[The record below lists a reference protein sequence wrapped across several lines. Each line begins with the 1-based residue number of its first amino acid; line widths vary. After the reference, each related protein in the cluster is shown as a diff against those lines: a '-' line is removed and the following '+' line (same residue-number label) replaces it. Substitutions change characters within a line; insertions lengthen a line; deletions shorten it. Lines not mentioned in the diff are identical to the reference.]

1 MKTPF
6 AHRLPFLAVGAAILI
21 STSKA
26 QADWVAFIDHLRG
39 AGTSN
44 HTLVVNWPG
53 DATGKSY
60 ALTNIATGQTIAGP
74 GMAMTKGGG
83 LGGGAATGT
92 PNAGTPAASLFGGY
106 VNWVPASGNKAVQLQ
121 ASTVFTLSFTNL
133 DLTKRYSFAGTAV
146 RGEAYPHR
154 WTVGTLLEAASFQDA
169 HTPGCIVGGD
179 SRITPNLLT
188 NGQAIFNSGS
198 NNLVGDVLVW
208 TNISPSP
215 AGRFSVELRRWGGP
229 FPDGTTTPDSYAFM
243 LTAIRLEES
252 SVAGPPQ
259 ILAPLRDQ
267 TNLVGTVATF
277 TVSAVGSEPLA
288 YFWFTNQVLAV
299 AGQAAGFT
307 GGPLVAGSNFVC
319 RVIVS
324 NAFGTVTNE
333 AVAWGEVPIL
343 SVDLAAPASGQAFAA
358 PAVVPLAANVSGGVC
373 GGVGFYAA
381 NTGNTWLGTALASPY
396 SASSPGLAVGMYAV
410 YAVATNAVGTAYY
423 SSTNGI
429 AVTNVPMVVTLLSP
443 GNGQVFGTPATVIL
457 QANASGGSGGAITG
471 VGFFS
476 TNAGWLAS
484 ALTSPY
490 SNRITLAQTNPYGVY
505 AVATNLLGLTAFSAT
520 NLITVSGADLDSGLI
535 AHWAMNETAGLTAAD
550 SSGHNDH
557 GTLTAG
563 PVWTSGKF
571 GGGLRFDGVDDFV
584 DVPDGP
590 VLNPTSA
597 LTLAVWFKSANVAAG
612 AMLIC
617 KGNSG
622 TQYNLRE
629 FQNSVRFRV
638 SAGSGLTDLEVT
650 YPFTNGGWYHVAG
663 VYDGSTMRVFVNASQ
678 VGTSLAKTGALLS
691 DTVGL
696 ALGKRSGANNNFFN
710 GILDDA
716 RIYARALSVAELT
729 ALFNAAD
736 DRAWDFGDAPDPTYP
751 TRLASDGARHVVGLL
766 HLGAG
771 VDPEP
776 DGHPSAG
783 AIGDDTDA
791 NGDDEDGVVF
801 TTPIARGASD
811 AGLDVTASLP
821 CRLDAWVDFDGN
833 GSWGD
838 PGEQIFAST
847 PLAAGTNSLT
857 FAVPAAAKL
866 GPTYARFRVSTA
878 GGLLPTGPA
887 NDGEVEDYQVQIEV
901 PVTNAVAPTIAG
913 VVPAAGTTLS
923 GLSTLQITFSEAV
936 AGVEAADLLVNGV
949 LATGMSGSGRTYTFA
964 VAQPTFGTV
973 TITWVAGHGI
983 HDLGSPSLP
992 FDASA
997 PGATWSYTLLDTTA
1011 PTVAAKNPPAG
1022 ATVTNLVQV
1031 TVTFSEPV
1039 TGVEAS
1045 DLLVNGAPAVGLSGG
1060 GSNYAFSFSQPSA
1073 GVVNISWAANHGI
1086 TDLAVPPNGFNAG
1099 AAGATW
1105 SYTLDA
1111 RTILVESN
1119 SSWRYYKGYTEAS
1132 APLEAWRQLSFD
1144 DSAWSNSLAPFYYG
1158 DSGYTNVANPGTPV
1172 PDMANNAY
1180 TCVFLRHAFTVANAA
1195 ALTNLYLV
1203 AQSDDGFIAW
1213 INGTEVYRYNM
1224 PGVTIAYNGGA
1235 VQAAPEP
1242 SGNGPA
1248 YLSYTLPNANTYLV
1262 EGSNLL
1268 SVQAF
1273 NVVSQPASSDF
1284 GLNAQLYTFQVD
1296 ARVTAPR
1303 LLAVNPPAGS
1313 LFALSNVVVTFSEA
1327 VGGVDAGDLLVNGV
1341 PAAVVTGGPSNR
1353 SYSFGFAQ
1361 PAYGPVAFSWAAGH
1375 GIVDFDPV
1383 PKPFDGTAAGSTWQ
1397 SLLLNPNAPT
1407 VAAQTPSAGATVS
1420 HLTQLTVTFS
1430 KPVTHLEAA
1439 DLLVNGVPASSV
1451 SGGGATYLFTFPQ
1464 PAYGAVSVGW
1474 APGHG
1479 IEDLDV
1485 PPNPFDPA
1493 RVGSTWSY
1501 TLVDQTPP
1509 AVATQNPPA
1518 GAQVT
1523 NLTQLTVTFSEAV
1536 SGVDAGD
1543 LLINGSPANTVSG
1556 SGAAYTFSFAQPNA
1570 TLVTV
1575 TWAPAH
1581 GIRDLATTPN
1591 VFNAAAPGATWFY
1604 LTPDNVPP
1612 TLVSLSP
1619 PADATVRSLLQ
1630 ISLLFSEPVTGVNT
1644 NDLLLNGQPARQ
1656 VTGAGAGPYT
1666 FAFAQP
1672 SNGPVVV
1679 RWAAGHGITDLATPP
1694 NPFGGDQWT
1703 YLIDP
1708 DASYADKILFNE
1720 IMFNPPS
1727 GRVAD
1732 EWLELHNVSSDLV
1745 NLAGWR
1751 LTRGLEFT
1759 FPNVSIPAGGY
1770 LVVAADVATFQQK
1783 YPDVTNVVG
1792 GWAGRLADNG
1802 ETLEITTALGEVV
1815 NRTQYASEGDWAR
1828 RERGR
1833 GARLVES
1840 ITRSG
1845 STATV
1850 TLFGHNFTANDRVL
1864 LSGATQSEYNG
1875 FFTVSSPSS
1884 ATFTIAVPGT
1894 PATPATGR
1902 IICRLVTD
1910 NSASGWSWFCAADG
1924 FGSSL
1929 ELVNP
1934 ALPNDLG
1941 QNWLSSLI
1949 PDGTPG
1955 RANSVL
1961 SNTVAPF
1968 LAEVTHF
1975 PPVPRSTNSVTISAR
1990 VWDQQSNGVQ
2000 SVTLFYRNHGTT
2012 TPPAFSSVA
2021 MFDDG
2026 AHDDGAAHDGLYA
2039 ATLAPQA
2046 NRAVIEFY
2054 VQALGTSG
2062 LTRTWPAPTWETNNT
2077 FAQLANALYQV
2088 DDESSAT
2095 NMPFLRVIMTE
2106 SERSQLNAIDTASDA
2121 EMNATFLSLDGDGP
2135 QVRYNAGVRLRGAG
2149 SRSGTPKN
2157 YRVNVPNDHL
2167 WNGRSRFNLNSRYA
2181 HAQLAGSVLS
2191 QRAGLPS
2198 ADARVVQVRINGQNL
2213 ASAIS
2218 FGCYVLVE
2226 PMNGDWAANHF
2237 PLDPDGNVY
2246 RGSKYPWNANLD
2258 YLGTNAAT
2266 YQGQTGAGY
2275 YKASNGGENDW
2286 TDLFRLTSVLSTGLA
2301 DADYLTAVR
2310 TNVNVEE
2317 WLLYFLV
2324 CNFFDY
2330 QETSLC
2336 VGVGDDYA
2344 MYRGVVD
2351 PRFRL
2356 VAHDFDTILNQ
2367 GDTAGSTTRSIWSM
2381 VDTPRSTDTTQRA
2394 NFLSRFM
2401 RFPEFGPS
2409 YFRLWKQQLETT
2421 FSPAQLNPL
2430 LDEVLGGWV
2439 TGTAVS
2445 DMKTFAANRRAYILT
2460 QIPTNLTVSSTLS
2473 TQSGY
2478 LYTTT
2483 PNVTLFGQAH
2493 IIDTRRVLVNG
2504 TASTWSAWQG
2514 RWTNTVTLQPGVNR
2528 VLVQSLDS
2536 NSLAFASAMVDIWY
2550 DDGTVQTVS
2559 GAISADTV
2567 WTAAGGPYNVSGSL
2581 TINSGATLTIQAG
2594 TTLYLG
2600 SGVNVTV
2607 ASGGRLLAEGTA
2619 TAPIRFSRT
2628 PGTSTSWG
2636 GITIN
2641 GGAGS
2646 PETRIAYAHL
2656 EFNGSTALHSTG
2668 GTVFLDHLTFGNS
2681 AVQYLSLDS
2690 SSFVVQD
2697 CLFPP
2702 TTASFEPVHGTGGIK
2717 TGGRGL
2723 FLRNFWGRLTGYND
2737 ACDFTGGNRPGPIVQ
2752 FIHNV
2757 FMGSDDD
2764 LLDLDSTDAWVEGNI
2779 FMHTHRNGSPDSSS
2793 AVSGGADNA
2802 DTSQVTLLGNLIY
2815 DCDQAALAKQGNFF
2829 TLLNNT
2835 IVHQNHTGSQ
2845 DTNTA
2850 VVILADD
2857 STTQGA
2863 GMYLE
2868 GNLIQDAENLT
2879 RNVTTALVTY
2889 TNNLIYGLAGA
2900 PWSGPGGGNRSADP
2914 LLKHVPAVTETT
2926 NFTTWAQAQVLWDWF
2941 SLKTGS
2947 PAVGTGPNGH
2957 DFGAPLQRVN
2967 TSTVEPLG
2975 GLSLSGEPIGSPPFT
2990 TATLRVAP
2998 LCTGNG
3004 LPTAGWPDGSGFT
3017 HYRWRLD
3024 AGVWSA
3030 ETPTSVPITLT
3041 GLGAGPHYVEVVG
3054 QNDAGFYQDDPVFGP
3069 DALITVSRTWV
3080 VDPAASPLRLNEV
3093 LASNGGAVN
3102 HQGTTPDLIELHNAS
3117 DVTQSLAGLRLT
3129 DDPLDPAKFIFPPGA
3144 VMGPR
3149 EYLVLYA
3156 NNPDGTPGYHL
3167 GFNLAQE
3174 GQAVWL
3180 YDAPERGGEV
3190 LDSVRF
3196 GPQLTDLSI
3205 GRLADG
3211 SWGLTVPTFGVPN
3224 QAAALGDPTHLLL
3237 NEWLALGVTP
3247 FNSDFLELYN
3257 ADPLPVSLGG
3267 LFLSDEILGWRD
3279 RHALAPL
3286 SFIAGSGCLRFLADG
3301 APSQGPT
3308 HLNFTLRS
3316 DQGVLGLY
3324 LPDLTPIDQITY
3336 LAQWPNVSQGRS
3348 PNAGTNIVFFAQPTP
3363 GAPNPLVTG
3372 PAPNGGVLVINEVLA
3387 NNAGQVEAG
3396 RTPDWVEL
3404 YNGATTNVSLGD
3416 LSLTDDTLQPR
3427 RFVFPAG
3434 TVLAPGAYLRVL
3446 CDPGTTNSGPLLNT
3460 NFALQSSGGGVYLF
3474 DAPAAGGSLL
3484 SAITYGLQVANLS
3497 IGRVPDGSTNWFLCS
3512 PTPTAANRSVTSLG
3526 NPANLK
3532 VNEWMAEPGPGK
3544 DDWFELYNPD
3554 PQPVALGGLYLTD
3567 DLNNRTKHL
3576 LAPLSFLGAGTNA
3589 WQQFLADGN
3598 TGAGADH
3605 VNFSLRAAGEAL
3617 GLFTATGTL
3626 IDGVVFGAQ
3635 QERISAGRFPDGAAT
3650 LVSFPGTDSAGESN
3664 WRRLTNVVINE
3675 VLTHTDEPLEDA
3687 IELYNLTDQPV
3698 SLGGWWLSDDPS
3710 EPRKYQIPAATVL
3723 PAHGFTVIYE
3733 TVFTNRETA
3742 AIPFALSSQGDEVVL
3757 SAYASNAFTG
3767 WRTRVDFGVAANGVS
3782 FGRYVTSD
3790 GREEFVPLSRQ
3801 TFGVDDPATVAQFR
3815 TGQGLPNAY
3824 PRVGPIVI
3832 SEIMYHPPDLGTND
3846 NQRDEFIELH
3856 NPTAAPVPLYDPA
3869 YPTNVWRLRNAVDFD
3884 FPPGTVI
3891 PPGGYLLVVSF
3902 DPFLEPAALAAFR
3915 TNYAL
3920 GTGVVLVGPYAGKLD
3935 NANETIELK
3944 RPDVPN
3950 TNEVPY
3956 LLVERVHYAD
3966 AAPWPPAAD
3975 GTGLSLQRLD
3985 AAAFGDDPAN
3995 WVAAAPT
4002 PGPSAAPADSDG
4014 DGLPDAWESF
4024 YGLDPHNPND
4034 AVLDSD
4040 GDHLTNWQEFR
4051 IGTDPRD
4058 PASALRLGIALA
4070 PGGTTVLLSFPAV
4083 AGVAYELEYAETLR
4097 VPWQVLRAFAPAPT
4111 NQLIQVETPATTTT
4125 FFRLRAQ

>member
-1 MKTPF
+1 MCMKILLTTLR
-6 AHRLPFLAVGAAILI
+6 HGLSILALAAVPL
-21 STSKA
+21 
-26 QADWVAFIDHLRG
+26 
-39 AGTSN
+39 
-44 HTLVVNWPG
+44 LVVS
-53 DATGKSY
+53 A
-60 ALTNIATGQTIAGP
+60 
-74 GMAMTKGGG
+74 
-83 LGGGAATGT
+83 
-92 PNAGTPAASLFGGY
+92 PAAVVGPAGY
-106 VNWVPASGNKAVQLQ
+106 TNSFEVRPATNDW
-121 ASTVFTLSFTNL
+121 ST
-133 DLTKRYSFAGTAV
+133 RYLAGA
-146 RGEAYPHR
+146 
-154 WTVGTLLEAASFQDA
+154 Q
-169 HTPGCIVGGD
+169 
-179 SRITPNLLT
+179 
-188 NGQAIFNSGS
+188 
-198 NNLVGDVLVW
+198 GDVYDL
-208 TNISPSP
+208 
-215 AGRFSVELRRWGGP
+215 
-229 FPDGTTTPDSYAFM
+229 
-243 LTAIRLEES
+243 
-252 SVAGPPQ
+252 
-259 ILAPLRDQ
+259 
-267 TNLVGTVATF
+267 TNLVE
-277 TVSAVGSEPLA
+277 S
-288 YFWFTNQVLAV
+288 
-299 AGQAAGFT
+299 
-307 GGPLVAGSNFVC
+307 
-319 RVIVS
+319 
-324 NAFGTVTNE
+324 
-333 AVAWGEVPIL
+333 
-343 SVDLAAPASGQAFAA
+343 
-358 PAVVPLAANVSGGVC
+358 
-373 GGVGFYAA
+373 
-381 NTGNTWLGTALASPY
+381 
-396 SASSPGLAVGMYAV
+396 
-410 YAVATNAVGTAYY
+410 
-423 SSTNGI
+423 
-429 AVTNVPMVVTLLSP
+429 
-443 GNGQVFGTPATVIL
+443 
-457 QANASGGSGGAITG
+457 
-471 VGFFS
+471 
-476 TNAGWLAS
+476 
-484 ALTSPY
+484 
-490 SNRITLAQTNPYGVY
+490 
-505 AVATNLLGLTAFSAT
+505 
-520 NLITVSGADLDSGLI
+520 
-535 AHWAMNETAGLTAAD
+535 
-550 SSGHNDH
+550 
-557 GTLTAG
+557 
-563 PVWTSGKF
+563 
-571 GGGLRFDGVDDFV
+571 
-584 DVPDGP
+584 
-590 VLNPTSA
+590 
-597 LTLAVWFKSANVAAG
+597 
-612 AMLIC
+612 
-617 KGNSG
+617 
-622 TQYNLRE
+622 
-629 FQNSVRFRV
+629 
-638 SAGSGLTDLEVT
+638 
-650 YPFTNGGWYHVAG
+650 
-663 VYDGSTMRVFVNASQ
+663 
-678 VGTSLAKTGALLS
+678 
-691 DTVGL
+691 
-696 ALGKRSGANNNFFN
+696 
-710 GILDDA
+710 
-716 RIYARALSVAELT
+716 
-729 ALFNAAD
+729 
-736 DRAWDFGDAPDPTYP
+736 
-751 TRLASDGARHVVGLL
+751 
-766 HLGAG
+766 
-771 VDPEP
+771 
-776 DGHPSAG
+776 
-783 AIGDDTDA
+783 
-791 NGDDEDGVVF
+791 
-801 TTPIARGASD
+801 
-811 AGLDVTASLP
+811 
-821 CRLDAWVDFDGN
+821 
-833 GSWGD
+833 
-838 PGEQIFAST
+838 
-847 PLAAGTNSLT
+847 LAAGTNSVQLVDGSPADPPSARPNAFWTSGAGGYIGTRATANRANLLMATLVNNTGSNATRARFSYDLSIKAAAAEPDFPGLRAFYSLTGVPGSWVAIPEFSSPTPVAGTLVAEVAFPSVWSQGSALYLLWVDDNANATGTDPAYALDSFFAGVTAGLPAPTGLDCLLNAPTNDVAFVTGTSVTLAATPLRGAPPYTLEFFTNAGAGNLT
-857 FAVPAAAKL
+857 FQSAGSSGTAPYQLTLGSLPAGLYHVYAVATDSAASPASAASITNTFWIL
-866 GPTYARFRVSTA
+866 DPVTVTLVA
-878 GGLLPTGPA
+878 PA
-887 NDGEVEDYQVQIEV
+887 NDTRFQFTNEVVATVAPAGGAAPYSVQFYLDDLAHGAPEVAEPYSHSFGLLSIADHTLRATVTDARGWTGSSPVCAVQVAGPVSATLTPTNGTLYNYGQ
-901 PVTNAVAPTIAG
+901 PVTLAAALIGGNPPFTVRFYTNGQLVGAVSASPFVTNLGVLPVGSYTSYVSVVDGTLPTAAQTNSPANLLTILDNPLVVSLTSPTNGQSGATDQALTLSATAAVGAPLTVSQIAFFFDGVSAGVDLTAPYSVSMLSPSVGSHTVYAVGTDSLGRRRGTVTNQVTITPSQNPLANDNFANAIALSGPSVTVLGRNVGASKEFFSREPNHAGNFGGASLWWTWTPSATGLTTIDTSGSDFNTLLAVYTGSALSQLATVASNNDYEGNSWSRVQFTAVAGTLYRIAVDGYRAGGFEQPVATGNIVLHIQGAGGVSITTPTNNMQFTAGDPIPISVEIASG
-913 VVPAAGTTLS
+913 FPNPPATRVDFYRGTTL
-923 GLSTLQITFSEAV
+923 I
-936 AGVEAADLLVNGV
+936 
-949 LATGMSGSGRTYTFA
+949 GS
-964 VAQPTFGTV
+964 
-973 TITWVAGHGI
+973 
-983 HDLGSPSLP
+983 
-992 FDASA
+992 DASA
-997 PGATWSYTLLDTTA
+997 PFSLLATNTPAGSNTFYAVATDSTGQSWQSPAVSVLVLNLGVTLFTPVEDTMFTTTSPIAVTAGAAVLAGTITNVAFYVDGVKFGEDATAPFSATWNNVVSGSHRFTALGYSDQGITYPSQPVNFGVAAALLAYGSVWKYLDDGSDQGTNWIAPGFDDRLWASGPAPLGYGDSNGRLPATTTSYGTDANNKYPTTYFRQALVVSNATAFNAITLSLERDDGAIVFLNGTEVGRFNMPDGTASSSTYAAADASDDGTTVFSA
-1011 PTVAAKNPPAG
+1011 GVSPSRFVVGTNVFAVEIHQVNATSSDIWFQMQLIGLPAIIHNLFPTVALATPTNAQYFLAPARLALQATASDPDGSVVKVEFLADGVKLGEDTNAPYALQWTDPPIGAHVLTVAATDNGGATSTSVQVPVVVYDAAGRPVAQITAPSDGGVMEGPTNLLLTATAQAIHGVTNVLFLANGVPVGQDAAAPYAVAWSAPFGTNRLVAVASDANGLSGTSAVVTVRITKTPPRIAAQVPPAG
-1022 ATVTNLVQV
+1022 AT
-1031 TVTFSEPV
+1031 
-1039 TGVEAS
+1039 
-1045 DLLVNGAPAVGLSGG
+1045 
-1060 GSNYAFSFSQPSA
+1060 
-1073 GVVNISWAANHGI
+1073 
-1086 TDLAVPPNGFNAG
+1086 
-1099 AAGATW
+1099 
-1105 SYTLDA
+1105 
-1111 RTILVESN
+1111 
-1119 SSWRYYKGYTEAS
+1119 
-1132 APLEAWRQLSFD
+1132 
-1144 DSAWSNSLAPFYYG
+1144 
-1158 DSGYTNVANPGTPV
+1158 
-1172 PDMANNAY
+1172 
-1180 TCVFLRHAFTVANAA
+1180 
-1195 ALTNLYLV
+1195 LTNLT
-1203 AQSDDGFIAW
+1203 S
-1213 INGTEVYRYNM
+1213 
-1224 PGVTIAYNGGA
+1224 
-1235 VQAAPEP
+1235 
-1242 SGNGPA
+1242 
-1248 YLSYTLPNANTYLV
+1248 
-1262 EGSNLL
+1262 L
-1268 SVQAF
+1268 SVTFTKPVQ
-1273 NVVSQPASSDF
+1273 NVA
-1284 GLNAQLYTFQVD
+1284 
-1296 ARVTAPR
+1296 
-1303 LLAVNPPAGS
+1303 
-1313 LFALSNVVVTFSEA
+1313 
-1327 VGGVDAGDLLVNGV
+1327 AGDLLVNGL
-1341 PAAVVTGGPSNR
+1341 PATQVSATPGGSN
-1353 SYSFGFAQ
+1353 YLFSFPH
-1361 PAYGPVAFSWAAGH
+1361 PAYGPVSITWA
-1375 GIVDFDPV
+1375 
-1383 PKPFDGTAAGSTWQ
+1383 T
-1397 SLLLNPNAPT
+1397 NNAITDTEP
-1407 VAAQTPSAGATVS
+1407 
-1420 HLTQLTVTFS
+1420 
-1430 KPVTHLEAA
+1430 ER
-1439 DLLVNGVPASSV
+1439 
-1451 SGGGATYLFTFPQ
+1451 
-1464 PAYGAVSVGW
+1464 
-1474 APGHG
+1474 
-1479 IEDLDV
+1479 
-1485 PPNPFDPA
+1485 NPFDRTPA
-1493 RVGSTWSY
+1493 GTTWSY

-1630 ISLLFSEPVTGVNT
+1630 ISLLFSEPVTGVDT

-1656 VTGAGAGPYT
+1656 VTGAGVGPYT

-1679 RWAAGHGITDLATPP
+1679 RWAAAHGITDLATPP
-1694 NPFGGDQWT
+1694 NPFGGGQWT

-1708 DASYADKILFNE
+1708 DASFADKVLINE
-1720 IMFNPPS
+1720 IMFNPLG

-1732 EWLELHNVSSDLV
+1732 EWLELHNVSPDLI

-1751 LTRGLEFT
+1751 FSRGLEFT

-1770 LVVAADVATFQQK
+1770 LVVAADLGAFRAK
-1783 YPDVTNVVG
+1783 YPGVTNVVG
-1792 GWAGRLADNG
+1792 GWTGRLANNG
-1802 ETLEITTALGEVV
+1802 ETLELTTALGELV
-1815 NRTQYASEGDWAR
+1815 NRMHYASEGDWAR
-1828 RERGR
+1828 RERGH
-1833 GARLVES
+1833 GARLVEGL
-1840 ITRSG
+1840 TRSG
-1845 STATV
+1845 STVTV
-1850 TLFGHNFTANDRVL
+1850 ALFGHDFTANDRVL
-1864 LSGATQSEYNG
+1864 ISGADQAEYNG
-1875 FFTVSSPSS
+1875 FFVVSSVAS
-1884 ATFTIAVPGT
+1884 ATFTLTGSGT

-1902 IICRLVTD
+1902 IICRHVID
-1910 NSASGWSWFCAADG
+1910 SGQSGWSWFSAADG

-1941 QNWLSSLI
+1941 QNWLSSTT

-1955 RANSVL
+1955 QANSVL
-1961 SNTVAPF
+1961 SPKVAPF
-1968 LAEVTHF
+1968 IQDVTHF
-1975 PPVPRSTNSVTISAR
+1975 PSVPRATDSVTISAR
-1990 VWDQQSNGVQ
+1990 VSDQQSNGVQ
-2000 SVTLFYRNHGTT
+2000 SVTLFYRNHTT
-2012 TPPAFSSVA
+2012 TSPAAFSSVS

-2026 AHDDGAAHDGLYA
+2026 THNDGAAHDGLYA
-2039 ATLAPQA
+2039 ATLAVQA
-2046 NRAVIEFY
+2046 NGAIMEFY
-2054 VQALGTSG
+2054 VQATGPTG

-2088 DDESSAT
+2088 DNESAAT
-2095 NMPFLRVIMTE
+2095 NMPFLRIILSG
-2106 SERSQLNAIDTASDA
+2106 SERAVFPPSDTSSDA
-2121 EMNATFLSLDGDGP
+2121 EMNATFLSLDGDGT
-2135 QVRYNAGVRLRGAG
+2135 QVRYNAGLRIRGAG
-2149 SRSGTPKN
+2149 SRSGDPKN
-2157 YRVNVPNDHL
+2157 FRLNVPNDHL
-2167 WNGRSRFNLNSRYA
+2167 WNNRARMNLNSRYV

-2191 QRAGLPS
+2191 QRAGLPTE
-2198 ADARVVQVRINGQNL
+2198 DARVVQVRLNGQNL
-2213 ASAIS
+2213 ASTSLS
-2218 FGCYVLVE
+2218 FGCYVLAE
-2226 PMNGDWAANHF
+2226 PMNGDWAGNHF

-2258 YLGTNAAT
+2258 YQGTNAAT
-2266 YQGQTGAGY
+2266 YQGQTGQGY
-2275 YKASNGGENDW
+2275 YKASNAEENDW
-2286 TDLFRLTSVLSTGLA
+2286 SDLFRLTYTLSANTS
-2301 DADYLTAVR
+2301 DANYVAAVR
-2310 TNVNVEE
+2310 TNLNVEE
-2317 WLLYFLV
+2317 WFLYFV
-2324 CNFFDY
+2324 VFNFFDS
-2330 QETSLC
+2330 QESSLAN
-2336 VGVGDDYA
+2336 GIGDDYA

-2356 VAHDFDTILNQ
+2356 VGHDYDTILNQ

-2381 VDTPRSTDTTQRA
+2381 VDSPRSTDTTQRA
-2394 NFLSRFM
+2394 NFESRFL
-2401 RFPEFGPS
+2401 RHPEFVPI